1 MQVNASES
9 LSFLL
14 VEQLHYKRSRLPST
28 AYIQTTHIQLFHH
41 WNLLL
46 QIELNMPSIS
56 KMAATSL
63 ALTTV
68 LFMPGAFGAAIQ
80 SEGLERCDF
89 DSEST
94 LSPSPASDAA
104 KRQSNADLDTALE
117 NIFGRP
123 SADGDQK
130 PSQDSLESIF
140 GKPPAGS
147 EQQTSLDILGSVS
160 GKPPAGDDEQE
171 LSPEYLESIF
181 GKPPPTPQGA
191 DANVPESNGQTP
203 APNDDGR
210 VLSVGVYM
218 HIVGKPGNNESVEFF
233 LSVCCAKPTCIKV
246 HLLRH

>member
-1 MQVNASES
+1 
-9 LSFLL
+9 
-14 VEQLHYKRSRLPST
+14 
-28 AYIQTTHIQLFHH
+28 
-41 WNLLL
+41 
-46 QIELNMPSIS
+46 MPSIS

-117 NIFGRP
+117 SIFGRP

-147 EQQTSLDILGSVS
+147 EQQTSLDYLGGVS

-191 DANVPESNGQTP
+191 DTNVPESNGQTP
-203 APNDDGR
+203 AANDDGR